1 MQPGQQQN
9 QNQQQQ
15 QQQQSGRRGE
25 PGHEGGA
32 SKQGHLR
39 PDIDATE
46 GKDDGRAERD
56 RQIAQERQQ
65 SSGQGSGQS

>member
-15 QQQQSGRRGE
+15 GGRRGE

-32 SKQGHLR
+32 SKSGHLR
-39 PDIDATE
+39 PEIDAE
-46 GKDDGRAERD
+46 DARAERD
-56 RQIAQERQQ
+56 RHIAQERQQ

>member
-1 MQPGQQQN
+1 MQPGEQQHPQS
-9 QNQQQQ
+9 QQQQ
-15 QQQQSGRRGE
+15 GGRRGE

-39 PDIDATE
+39 PDIDAND
-46 GKDDGRAERD
+46 GDDAMK
-56 RQIAQERQQ
+56 RQIAQDRQQ